1 MNIIS
6 PHQNWMFSLS
16 VMDSEKKKKTEKENQ
31 CNLIY
36 NAEDQ
41 ANIFHR
47 FLNQNISIFI
57 QQFSNLVFIR
67 IKGGLNYKFIFSYSC

>member
-16 VMDSEKKKKTEKENQ
+16 LMDSEKKKRENH

-41 ANIFHR
+41 VDTFHR
-47 FLNQNISIFI
+47 ILNQNISIFI
-57 QQFSNLVFIR
+57 
-67 IKGGLNYKFIFSYSC
+67 

>member
-16 VMDSEKKKKTEKENQ
+16 VMDSEKKKKERERERERENH

-41 ANIFHR
+41 VDIFHR
-47 FLNQNISIFI
+47 ILNQNISIFI
-57 QQFSNLVFIR
+57 QQF
-67 IKGGLNYKFIFSYSC
+67 

>member
-16 VMDSEKKKKTEKENQ
+16 VMDSEKKKKERERENH

-41 ANIFHR
+41 VDIFHR
-47 FLNQNISIFI
+47 ILNQNISIFI
-57 QQFSNLVFIR
+57 QQF
-67 IKGGLNYKFIFSYSC
+67 